1 MRSSNL
7 HRIGLAAAIAGMLL
21 VGCGGPATV
30 TGIGANTSAGSISAG
45 YGARDAQVGAETNM
59 MNLNASGEL
68 DTLTDY
74 DIASLE
80 DPSADVDATDEAKAD
95 KAETKVKKTTKAGFI
110 RSNTDG
116 KFFLQVSKGFLW
128 WKRESSIPLAPG
140 DESTSLKV
148 AEKLNKKVL
157 LRGTL
162 QGETIVVTR
171 VCGLLDFGQVWDL
184 LSKGTVEGKVYDA
197 KTLVG
202 IAHADI
208 TVKSFATGRMWRT
221 KSDTAGTYK
230 VGRLDAGEY
239 EIVAKSA
246 DYSLG
251 AKDKI
256 VVKKRSSTKAHLGLS
271 PEGVTL
277 PPVK

>member
-1 MRSSNL
+1 MSSL
-7 HRIGLAAAIAGMLL
+7 SLQKIGLVAAISGMLL
-21 VGCGGPATV
+21 VGCGSPATV
-30 TGIGANTSAGSISAG
+30 SGIGANNSTGAVSAA

-59 MNLNASGEL
+59 MNLNSSGDLES
-68 DTLTDY
+68 LTDY
-74 DIASLE
+74 DIESLE
-80 DPSADVDATDEAKAD
+80 NADADVDAIDEG
-95 KAETKVKKTTKAGFI
+95 KAEAKVKKTTKVGFV
-110 RSNTDG
+110 RTNTDG
-116 KFFLQVSKGFLW
+116 KFFLQISKGFLW
-128 WKRESSIPLAPG
+128 WKRESSIPLAPT
-140 DESTSLKV
+140 DESASLKV
-148 AEKLNKKVL
+148 AAKLNKKVMV
-157 LRGTL
+157 RGAL
-162 QGETIVVTR
+162 QGETIVVAK

-184 LSKGTVEGKVYDA
+184 LSKGTVDGKAYDA

-221 KSDTAGTYK
+221 KSDTQGAYK

-256 VVKKRSSTKAHLGLS
+256 MVKKRTSTKAHLGLA
-271 PEGVTL
+271 PEGTGAVTL
-277 PPVK
+277 PPTK

>member
-1 MRSSNL
+1 MSSSKL
-7 HRIGLAAAIAGMLL
+7 HKIGLMAAVAGMLL
-21 VGCGGPATV
+21 VGCGSPAPV
-30 TGIGANTSAGSISAG
+30 AGIGANNSAGTISAG

-59 MNLNASGEL
+59 VNLNASGDLES
-68 DTLTDY
+68 LTDF
-74 DIASLE
+74 DIESLD
-80 DPSADVDATDEAKAD
+80 DPNADIDDADEAK
-95 KAETKVKKTTKAGFI
+95 KTETKVKKTTKAGFI
-110 RSNTDG
+110 RTNTDG

-148 AEKLNKKVL
+148 ASKLNKKVL
-157 LRGTL
+157 LRGAL
-162 QGETIVVTR
+162 QGETIVVSK

-184 LSKGTVEGKVYDA
+184 LSKGTVDGKVYDA

-221 KSDTAGTYK
+221 KSDTTGAYK
-230 VGRLDAGEY
+230 VGRLDAGDY

-256 VVKKRSSTKAHLGLS
+256 VVKKRSKTKAHLGLS
-271 PEGVTL
+271 PEGASL
-277 PPVK
+277 PPTK